1 MERHRTTHATASTT
15 ASLDEIVRADEQKR
29 LGERRK
35 ALNINAVTPGNWG
48 LALSGGG
55 IRSATFALGVLQ
67 ALAKAPAPAAT
78 ATPTP
83 KQTLLERFDYLST
96 VSGGGYIGSF
106 FCSLFRRGRLR
117 ATVVDP
123 KAVALNAYEVLRYEP
138 PGRMRLQDRF
148 DAEHVGRAPMAWLR
162 DNGRYLAPT
171 GGGDLIQLIALTI
184 RNWLAVHYVLG
195 TLLLCA
201 LVLVAIGRAAL
212 AFNLDAYS
220 LLEQTWLNNALD
232 GVGIWWSPLWVFPG
246 LLAFFW
252 VLPFG
257 TAYWLSH
264 PGRGKTDE
272 TAPTWHSVAAVADFL
287 LAIAAFAC
295 AYWISRHAAEWAPV
309 TAVIAGGGVIAAL
322 GFVVHGVTCW
332 GLHSINEHRLRMTR
346 GLADGLTLLLVT
358 TIVAAADTL
367 GQHIYLLATTSHAAH
382 ALAPAAVI
390 GALVWLMRR
399 TAALF
404 DEKEKPGW
412 IKRLPIGL
420 IAGGIGGIIFLT
432 VVTLWALLVQWA
444 RWHGAIPEPTAV
456 GDLQHMEILAL
467 LFALF
472 LLLAV
477 TAGHFSGFLN
487 LSTLQHV
494 YGSRLCRAYLGAS
507 NGERFVDTDGASRHE
522 RQLQRAKRSAA
533 EPLASDHLTHAQY
546 YENRL
551 APIHIINVTVN
562 QTVDPAEQLV
572 QRDRKGRPM
581 AVLPTG
587 FSIDNVHYTFKQA
600 GAFNLRRALGRVRR
614 QIMNGDREDGDTQ
627 MLTISEW
634 IGTSGAAFTTGLG
647 RATSLGVSLAFAM
660 ANLRLGRWW
669 PSGYGQDSS
678 HGFERLFKSVF
689 KTHAFLFYETVGRFH
704 GLRREWQYLS
714 DGGHFEN
721 TAVYELLRPERDV
734 RVIVVCDDGCDPVYR
749 FGDLANLI
757 RLARIDF
764 RAEIEVDM
772 SITADARLGKV
783 FGVPA
788 DFSGEA
794 GADDKCA
801 ILLNVY
807 RSGNTERP
815 GTPDCRIIL
824 LKPRLIRSAPLDVC
838 EYHNAHPDFPQET
851 TADQFFDEAQ
861 WESYR
866 CLGHSIGTRVFGSV
880 DQQGVGEALWHY
892 LFAERARAAGS
903 LSSHR

>member
-1 MERHRTTHATASTT
+1 MEPHRTEHATGSLSTP
-15 ASLDEIVRADEQKR
+15 LDDIVRTDEQER
-29 LGERRK
+29 IRTRRETLGV
-35 ALNINAVTPGNWG
+35 NARTPGNWG

-67 ALAKAPAPAAT
+67 ALAKAPSPDAASGSKRSQK
-78 ATPTP
+78 A
-83 KQTLLERFDYLST
+83 LLERFDYLST

-106 FCSLFRRGRLR
+106 FCSLFRPGRLR
-117 ATVVDP
+117 ESVTDP
-123 KAVALNAYEVLRYEP
+123 KTVAQNAYEVLRYEP

-148 DAEHVGRAPMAWLR
+148 RDEHIGKAPMAWLR

-171 GGGDLIQLIALTI
+171 GGGDLVQLIALTI
-184 RNWLAVHYVLG
+184 RNWFAVHYVLG

-201 LVLVAIGRAAL
+201 LVLVAIGRTVL
-212 AFNLDAYS
+212 AYNIEGYNQ
-220 LLEQTWLNNALD
+220 LEQTWLNDALD
-232 GVGIWWSPLWVFPG
+232 GVGVWWSPLWVFPA
-246 LLAFFW
+246 LLVVLW

-257 TAYWLSH
+257 AAYWLTH
-264 PGRGKTDE
+264 PGRGKTDN
-272 TAPTWHSVAAVADFL
+272 TPPSWRSAAALADLL
-287 LAIAAFAC
+287 LAIAAFIA
-295 AYWISRHAAEWAPV
+295 AYWVAQRARDWAPIT
-309 TAVIAGGGVIAAL
+309 TAIGGGGFIALL
-322 GFVVHGVTCW
+322 GFVVHGLTSW
-332 GLHSINEHRLRMTR
+332 GLDSITEHRERMTR
-346 GLADGLTLLLVT
+346 GLADGLKLLLAT

-367 GQHIYLLATTSHAAH
+367 GQHIYLRATLDHAAH
-382 ALAPAAVI
+382 ALTPAAVI

-399 TAALF
+399 TAAMF
-404 DEKEKPGW
+404 DEKEKPAW
-412 IKRLPIGL
+412 IQRLPVGI
-420 IAGGIGGIIFLT
+420 IAGGIGGIVFLT

-456 GDLQHMEILAL
+456 ADTRHIEILVL
-467 LFALF
+467 LLALF
-472 LLLAV
+472 LVLAV

-487 LSTLQHV
+487 LSTLQHL

-507 NGERFVDTDGASRHE
+507 NGKRFVDTDGESRRE
-522 RQLQRAKRSAA
+522 RHAQRAKRSAA
-533 EPLASDHLTHAQY
+533 EPLASDHLTHAEY
-546 YENRL
+546 YENAL
-551 APIHIINVTVN
+551 APIHIVNVTVN

-587 FSIDNVHYTFKQA
+587 FSIDDTHYAFRHA
-600 GAFNLRRALGRVRR
+600 GEFNLRRALRRAGR
-614 QIMNGDREDGDTQ
+614 QIMNSDREHDGDTQ
-627 MLTISEW
+627 ILTISEW
-634 IGTSGAAFTTGLG
+634 VGTSGAAFTTGLG
-647 RATSLGVSLAFAM
+647 RTTSLGVSLAFAM

-669 PSGYGQDSS
+669 PSGYGQDTSR
-678 HGFERLFKSVF
+678 GFEWLFKSIF

-734 RVIVVCDDGCDPVYR
+734 RLVVVCDDGCDPAYR

-764 RAEIEVDM
+764 RCEIEVDM
-772 SITADARLGKV
+772 SIAADARLGKV
-783 FGVPA
+783 FGVPG
-788 DFSGEA
+788 DFGSEA

-807 RSGNTERP
+807 RSGNDGRP

-838 EYHNAHPDFPQET
+838 EYRHAHRDFPQET

-866 CLGHSIGTRVFGSV
+866 CLGHSIGTRVFGSAA
-880 DQQGVGEALWHY
+880 QQGVGEALWHY
-892 LFAERARAAGS
+892 LLGNGARPQ
-903 LSSHR
+903 R